1 MIKKILLGSYG
12 FNRSDE
18 TIKYISYIAKQY
30 DSEIV
35 AVYVRPT
42 SYFQGIEDLPAR
54 ESGYYSDWINK
65 VSEENIA
72 EIEKYEKLFKD
83 KGLNFRLLIKDG
95 IPYEE
100 IIKTAVDENADLIAV
115 GKGRSAGNDFTLS
128 RTVIKLIR
136 ESNIPVLSAE
146 GLEKKVM
153 FENILVPTGLYNMY
167 SKDFEFALQLS
178 QNFKSRIYHLSVM
191 NTAHFNLPAEV
202 TNKMRGDIYTKMAEA
217 DIDYKNVEPRVTES
231 VNPAKGI
238 VEFVNE
244 NKIDLLLML
253 AHTGRK
259 RRNNEFIGSVA
270 QSVLQGVSCPVI
282 TLKP

>member
-1 MIKKILLGSYG
+1 MINKIILGAYG
-12 FNRSDE
+12 FKRSDE
-18 TIKYISYIAKQY
+18 TIKYISYVAKQY

-35 AVYVRPT
+35 GVYVKPT
-42 SYFQGIEDLPAR
+42 SYFQGIEDLTAQK
-54 ESGYYSDWINK
+54 SGYFTDWINR

-72 EIEKYEKLFKD
+72 EIKKYSEVFAKH
-83 KGLNFRLLIKDG
+83 GLKFRLEVREG
-95 IPYEE
+95 TPHEE
-100 IIKTAVDENADLIAV
+100 IIQTAVDENADLIAV

-136 ESNIPVLSAE
+136 ESKIPVLSAE
-146 GLEKKVM
+146 GLEKEVN

-167 SKDFEFALQLS
+167 SKDFEFALDLS
-178 QNFKSRIYHLSVM
+178 HNFKSRIYHLSVM
-191 NTAHFNLPAEV
+191 NTAQYNLPAEV
-202 TNKMRGDIYTKMAEA
+202 TNKMRGDIYTKMAES
-217 DIDYKNVEPRVTES
+217 DIEYKNVEPRVTES

-244 NKIDLLLML
+244 NEIDILVML

-259 RRNNEFIGSVA
+259 RSNKEFIGSVA